1 MKKTKLPGKFKLCTV
16 LVFIVTF
23 LIVNSVAHIQLLH
36 HKNEEE
42 LKATYTAEA
51 TVRRIESQ
59 LNRYLAKSDLL
70 KRTIEQGYTL
80 GDKEFDEMASLML
93 DKDGAVQC
101 IELAKD
107 GTVTQLYP
115 LDQSMVLG
123 HSMFDD
129 TERGACARK
138 AMETGEY
145 TIAGPV
151 ELIQGGTGALLF
163 DPIYTTDANGDKQFW
178 GFSLLVID
186 WDKFV
191 DELQLNKLEEA
202 AYNFQIWKKN
212 ALTGERVSIAQSST
226 PDTED
231 ALEVTCDVPNDEW
244 YFEIK
249 PEGGWYSGGQI
260 AVDMVLS
267 MMLALLIAVVYWQF
281 AVRRYRDRAYA
292 EEIKRSADAERA
304 ANAAKTGFLARMSH
318 DIRTPLNGI
327 IGLLKIN
334 EAHADDRALIESNRK
349 KMMVAANHLL
359 ALINDVLQMSKLES
373 GEVVLA
379 HEVVNL
385 NELSADIQSIVGQI
399 AADAGV
405 SLRYDSTSDEKVH
418 PYVYGSPLHLRQ
430 IFLNIYSNAI
440 KYNRVGGSVTTH
452 LDCFGAANGIVTYRW
467 TITDTGIGMSEEFLQ
482 HIFEP
487 FAQERTDARSVYS
500 GTGLGMAI
508 VKTLVD
514 RMHGT
519 ITVKSVP
526 NKGSTFVITLS
537 FEIAQVQSSA
547 PQETGKT
554 GSIRGLHLLLA
565 EDNELNAEIAETLL
579 RDEGAEITVV
589 SDGAQA
595 IDRFADSPAGTF
607 DAILMDIMMLE
618 VDGLAATRAIRA
630 MERPDAKSIPIIA
643 LTANAFDEDAQRC
656 LAAGMNAHLA
666 KPLQMDKVVQTISR
680 FCSK

>member
-1 MKKTKLPGKFKLCTV
+1 MHGDRV
-16 LVFIVTF
+16 RADVFDRQQR
-23 LIVNSVAHIQLLH
+23 SACPASH

-80 GDKEFDEMASLML
+80 DDEEFDEMAALML

-115 LDQSMVLG
+115 LDQSMVL
-123 HSMFDD
+123 
-129 TERGACARK
+129 
-138 AMETGEY
+138 
-145 TIAGPV
+145 
-151 ELIQGGTGALLF
+151 
-163 DPIYTTDANGDKQFW
+163 
-178 GFSLLVID
+178 
-186 WDKFV
+186 
-191 DELQLNKLEEA
+191 
-202 AYNFQIWKKN
+202 
-212 ALTGERVSIAQSST
+212 
-226 PDTED
+226 
-231 ALEVTCDVPNDEW
+231 
-244 YFEIK
+244 
-249 PEGGWYSGGQI
+249 
-260 AVDMVLS
+260 S
-267 MMLALLIAVVYWQF
+267 MMLALLISVVYWQF

-595 IDRFADSPAGTF
+595 IDRFADSPASTF
-607 DAILMDIMMLE
+607 DAILMDIMMPE

-643 LTANAFDEDAQRC
+643 LTANAFNEDAQRC

-666 KPLQMDKVVQTISR
+666 KPLQMEVVQTISR